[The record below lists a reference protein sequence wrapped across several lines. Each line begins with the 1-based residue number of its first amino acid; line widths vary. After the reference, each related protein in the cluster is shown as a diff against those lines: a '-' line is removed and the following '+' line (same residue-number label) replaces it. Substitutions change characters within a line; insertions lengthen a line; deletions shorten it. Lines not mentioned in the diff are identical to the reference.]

1 MRFCIALLLMAA
13 PATAQP
19 MLSWPLGPDTQITQA
34 DHDCADGSRVGVTYL
49 TAGDDALALIQGL
62 EGPSVLVNVVSASG
76 ARYVA
81 GLTEWWV
88 KGNEVTLTQG
98 DSATTCTVTE

>member
-1 MRFCIALLLMAA
+1 MRFCIALLLMTA

-19 MLSWPLGPDTQITQA
+19 MLSWPLGPDTRITQA
-34 DHDCADGSRVGVTYL
+34 EHDCADGSRVGVTYL

-88 KGNEVTLTQG
+88 KGDEVTLTQG
-98 DSATTCTVTE
+98 ESATTCTVTQ